1 MSRDELI
8 KGNPSDLRQGFNPT
22 LKKFFIE
29 ITDIE
34 TENSMRIYLDKK
46 EYENFGNDIF
56 QNIEYFKDKI

>member
-1 MSRDELI
+1 MSKDELI

-34 TENSMRIYLDKK
+34 TENSMRIYLDEN

-56 QNIEYFKDKI
+56 QNIKYFKDKI

>member
-56 QNIEYFKDKI
+56 QKIEYFKDKI